1 MKVAT
6 IFAIIGCSVSFVRFL
21 AQGTGILRRYVA
33 GRVEAGY
40 WTRVDVDRFY
50 ETFTLVTGTISECF
64 LLVFFVA
71 YYFSIKPRES
81 AGQSRLHRS

>member
-1 MKVAT
+1 MKAAT
-6 IFAIIGCSVSFVRFL
+6 ILAIIGCVFSLVRFL
-21 AQGTGILRRYVA
+21 AHGTGILRRYIA
-33 GRVEAGY
+33 QRVEDG
-40 WTRVDVDRFY
+40 WTRADVDRFN
-50 ETFTLVTGTISECF
+50 EIFTLVTGTISECF